1 MKKGLIFG
9 AILGT
14 ALAAFA
20 AKDPVIMRINGK
32 DIKLSE
38 FEYLYQK
45 NNKQQIEKESLDQY
59 VDRFVIYKL
68 KVAEAEDLKL
78 DTLQTFIKEYNG
90 YKRELSLPYLEDTA
104 TKERLAKE
112 CYERMKRDIDVSN
125 IFVNFGNDEKTEA
138 AKTQKIDSLYQCL
151 KNGEDIEELAYKYS
165 EDRSAKT
172 NRGKFGYIKVG
183 MLPYAFEYEA
193 YNTPVGQF
201 SKPFKSGYGWHLLKV
216 NAERPDESVLVEHI
230 LKLYPKSADENTKK
244 EIYNKVQAL
253 YDKVIAG
260 EDFEELAKKESEDP
274 GSAKN
279 GGKLPWFGIRQ
290 MVPEFEAVSFQLKNG
305 EISKPFATQYGVHI
319 VKKLS
324 SKPIGSYE
332 ENKKTIE
339 NMISHDERNDM
350 ARNVKLQSIKND
362 LKYKENPSLDD
373 YLQKQ
378 IEAANGNDSIF
389 VATLK
394 ASDFVAY
401 SIGGKEVSI
410 KDAVKDLKH
419 RRNVTKEGEM
429 TAVKSVLKNYTDQ
442 QLRDEYINELYNHDS
457 YFHNLLNE
465 YYDGMLLFEISNRKI
480 WDGAAKDTKG
490 LQQYFEAN
498 KAKYQWNEKKYK
510 GIIILAINDSIMQEA
525 KSFLKEE
532 AGNEN
537 KFAALKEKFKKQANV
552 EYILAG
558 KGDNPLVDYEI
569 YKTGKKPTSKRYAS
583 SFIYDGKM
591 IDAPETYEDVK
602 VQVTSDYQNVLEKRW
617 IESLKKKYPVVIN
630 KKVLKEVK

>member
-9 AILGT
+9 AIIGT

-68 KVAEAEDLKL
+68 KVAEAEDMKL
-78 DTLQTFIKEYNG
+78 DTLQSFIKEYNG
-90 YKRELSLPYLEDTA
+90 YKRELSLPYLEDAA

-125 IFVNFGNDEKTEA
+125 IFVNFGSDEKFEA
-138 AKTQKIDSLYQCL
+138 FKEHKIDSLYQCL
-151 KNGEDIEELAYKYS
+151 KNGEDIEDLAYKYS
-165 EDRSAKT
+165 EDRSAKKSK
-172 NRGKFGYIKVG
+172 GKLGYIRVG
-183 MLPYAFEYEA
+183 MFPYAFEYVA

-201 SKPFKSGYGWHLLKV
+201 SKPFKSEYGWHLLKV
-216 NAERPDESVLVEHI
+216 NAEKPDETVLVEHI
-230 LKLYPKSADENTKK
+230 LKLYPKDADENAKK
-244 EIYNKVQAL
+244 EIFNKVNSL
-253 YDKVIAG
+253 YERVMAG
-260 EDFEELAKKESEDP
+260 EDFEKLAKEESEDP

-279 GGKLPWFGIRQ
+279 GGKLPWFGVRQ
-290 MVPEFEAVSFQLKNG
+290 MVPEFEAVSFQLKDG

-324 SKPIGSYE
+324 SKSIGSFE

-339 NMISHDERNDM
+339 GMIAHDERNNM
-350 ARNVKLQSIKND
+350 ARDAKLQSIKRD
-362 LKYKENPSLDD
+362 LKYKENPSLES
-373 YLQKQ
+373 YVKKQ

-389 VATLK
+389 LAELK
-394 ASDFVAY
+394 NSDYEAF
-401 SIGGKEVSI
+401 SIDGKKFAIGEV
-410 KDAVKDLKH
+410 VKDLKY
-419 RRNVTKEGEM
+419 RRTITKEGEM
-429 TAVKSVLKNYTDQ
+429 NAVKSALKFFSEQ
-442 QLRDEYINELYNHDS
+442 QLRDAYIKELYDKDS

-490 LQQYFEAN
+490 LQQYFESN
-498 KAKYQWNEKKYK
+498 KTKYQWKAPKYK
-510 GIIILAINDSIMQEA
+510 GIIILAVNDSIMQEA
-525 KSFLKEE
+525 KIFLKNESN
-532 AGNEN
+532 NEN
-537 KFAALKEKFKKQANV
+537 KFAALKEKYKKQANV
-552 EYILAG
+552 EYVLAA

-569 YKTGKKPTSKRYAS
+569 FKTGDKPNSKRYAS
-583 SFIYDGKM
+583 SFIYEGKM

-602 VQVTSDYQNVLEKRW
+602 VQVTSDYQNVLEEKW
-617 IESLKKKYPVVIN
+617 IEYLKKKYPVEIN
-630 KKVLKEVK
+630 RKVLKEVK